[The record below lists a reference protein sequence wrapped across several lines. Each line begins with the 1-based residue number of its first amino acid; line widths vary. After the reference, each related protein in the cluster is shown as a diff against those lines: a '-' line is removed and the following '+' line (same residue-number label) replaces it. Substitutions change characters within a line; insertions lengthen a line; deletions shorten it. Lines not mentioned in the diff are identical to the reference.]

1 MVSAFL
7 VYALVDAL
15 GISVAISAYVAV
27 VFGAGVVTVLEF
39 VIPYDRS
46 WQPDRRDVKNDL
58 IFMVTVQMVLPQ
70 ILTLLVGIGLI
81 KYLRATEWPIAL
93 WPHEL
98 PLVGQVALML
108 LVAELFRYWL
118 HVASHNTNFLWRF
131 HAVHHSPH
139 KLYWLNV
146 GHSHPVEKAVQY
158 MLDML
163 PFILV
168 GVSETVLALY
178 FVFYAVNGFFQH
190 SNVDARY
197 GVLNYVVSG
206 AELHRWHHSK
216 RIEESNRNYG
226 NNLILWD
233 LIFGSWFL
241 PRDRRV
247 GELGLMNRS
256 YPLDFTSQAR
266 RFDMKKLLIVV
277 AAVASVPTVLSAQQ
291 RLNPTE
297 PQPSCY
303 MCEGGYVPVAEI
315 EAYTAK
321 AMAEG
326 LTDQQIPAHDIGK
339 GNVGIGVV
347 YRGKL
352 DEPRANS
359 VAEHDLV
366 SEVYHVISGSATIV
380 LGPDIVDRQRRS
392 ATMQTVIEF
401 NGPGNGG
408 ADIRN
413 GVAYDI
419 KAGDV
424 VIIPAG
430 TGHWFQKIDDH
441 INYLMVRFDPDK
453 VTPLRD
459 EERSREYLSTPPRR

>member
-1 MVSAFL
+1 MSTLMHRVIPWLAYPGGMVSAFL
-7 VYALVDAL
+7 VYALVDTL
-15 GISVAISAYVAV
+15 GIPVAISAYVAV
-27 VFGAGVVTVLEF
+27 VFGAAVVTVLEF

-70 ILTLLVGIGLI
+70 ILTLLVGISLI
-81 KYLRATEWPIAL
+81 KYLRATGWPIAL

-98 PLVGQVALML
+98 PLVVQVSLML
-108 LVAELFRYWL
+108 LVADLFRYWL
-118 HVASHNTNFLWRF
+118 HVAAHNSKFLWRF

-146 GHSHPVEKAVQY
+146 GRFHPVEKAVQY

-197 GVLNYVVSG
+197 GLLNYVVSG

-256 YPLDFTSQAR
+256 YPLDFTSQ
-266 RFDMKKLLIVV
+266 MKTPF
-277 AAVASVPTVLSAQQ
+277 SS
-291 RLNPTE
+291 
-297 PQPSCY
+297 
-303 MCEGGYVPVAEI
+303 
-315 EAYTAK
+315 
-321 AMAEG
+321 G
-326 LTDQQIPAHDIGK
+326 L
-339 GNVGIGVV
+339 
-347 YRGKL
+347 
-352 DEPRANS
+352 
-359 VAEHDLV
+359 
-366 SEVYHVISGSATIV
+366 
-380 LGPDIVDRQRRS
+380 
-392 ATMQTVIEF
+392 
-401 NGPGNGG
+401 
-408 ADIRN
+408 
-413 GVAYDI
+413 
-419 KAGDV
+419 
-424 VIIPAG
+424 
-430 TGHWFQKIDDH
+430 
-441 INYLMVRFDPDK
+441 DK
-453 VTPLRD
+453 VDPSD
-459 EERSREYLSTPPRR
+459 P